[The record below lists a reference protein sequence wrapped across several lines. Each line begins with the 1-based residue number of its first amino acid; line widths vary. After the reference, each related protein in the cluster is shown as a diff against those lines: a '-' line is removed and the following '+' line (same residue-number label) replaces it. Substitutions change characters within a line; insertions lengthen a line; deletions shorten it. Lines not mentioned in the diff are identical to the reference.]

1 MSAIEVRE
9 LRVPARP
16 GDEGWDDFVLAMAA
30 SNRADAKWFAT
41 AERAYEPE
49 EELPHF
55 QDPHR
60 PARFYVARDG
70 GVIVGAGWL
79 ELQADDDETGWVYA
93 TTDPD
98 AEGRGVG
105 RALMDALEAAIAAA
119 GRRKVIAYVPEF
131 DTEGERRIPPT
142 GFGSVPEGSRSTR
155 FMDARGYRLEQVN
168 RLSRLALP
176 VASLEDRLRA
186 AVARSGPA
194 FALHSWVGPTPERWR
209 AGIATL
215 YTRMSTDP
223 PDGGVGTPED
233 VWDADRVAAE
243 DARKE
248 RDDPR
253 RLVTTAVEH
262 LPSGELAG
270 YTEYSV
276 PRQTHRAAQQ
286 YGTLVLEEHR
296 GHGLGML
303 VKLANLA
310 YLELTFPGLPSVL
323 TFNAEEN
330 RPMLDVNEAMGFVP
344 VSFEGIW
351 RKDLS

>member
-1 MSAIEVRE
+1 VGAIIARQLAVPD
-9 LRVPARP
+9 RVGAA
-16 GDEGWDDFVLAMAA
+16 GWDDFVAGITV
-30 SNRADAKWFAT
+30 SNRADARWFAT
-41 AERAYEPE
+41 AERAYEPD

-55 QDPHR
+55 QDPFR
-60 PARFYVARDG
+60 PARFFVARESST
-70 GVIVGAGWL
+70 IVGAGWI
-79 ELQADDDETGWVYA
+79 ELQVDDPGTAWIYV
-93 TTDPD
+93 TTEPER
-98 AEGRGVG
+98 EGRGVG
-105 RALMDALEAAIAAA
+105 RALMDAVEAAAREA
-119 GRRKVIAYVPEF
+119 GRSKVIAYVPEF
-131 DTEGERRIPPT
+131 ATGGERRIAPT
-142 GFGSVPEGSRSTR
+142 GFGSVPADSRSTR

-176 VASLEDRLRA
+176 VTGIRERLA
-186 AVARSGPA
+186 AATTRSGTD
-194 FALHSWVGPTPERWR
+194 FALHHWVGATPERWR
-209 AGIATL
+209 EGIATL
-215 YTRMSTDP
+215 FTRMSTDP

-233 VWDADRVAAE
+233 VWDAERVATE

-253 RLVTTAVEH
+253 TMVTTAVEH
-262 LPSGELAG
+262 LPSGTLAG

-303 VKLANLA
+303 VKLANLD
-310 YLELTFPGLPSVL
+310 YLATVFPGIPSAL

-330 RPMLDVNEAMGFVP
+330 RPMLDVNEALGFVP

-351 RKDLS
+351 RLDL